1 MPSYR
6 MVYIP
11 YKNSGDFLELGGRL
25 FVNSP
30 YSRAPRRFKILRF
43 HPRRFSE
50 QVYYVG
56 AICSYAESYLCGH
69 VTSYIDASSRDHCR
83 AFQFLRRSPP
93 SRSVLSG
100 QLPSSCA
107 LFAYSTRVHDVF
119 PRLRTVR
126 TVFTRMPRVNYENLP
141 IRAMFTVT
149 GHNDVTN
156 SDPPCQIRSEPSRA
170 DSECCERRACKIFSI
185 AYWFSRFYFQVQVL
199 VYILGAV
206 SYP

>member
-1 MPSYR
+1 M
-6 MVYIP
+6 
-11 YKNSGDFLELGGRL
+11 
-25 FVNSP
+25 
-30 YSRAPRRFKILRF
+30 
-43 HPRRFSE
+43 
-50 QVYYVG
+50 YYVG

-69 VTSYIDASSRDHCR
+69 VTSYVDASSRDHCR
-83 AFQFLRRSPP
+83 AFQFLWRSPP

-107 LFAYSTRVHDVF
+107 LFAYSMRVHDVF

-149 GHNDVTN
+149 EHNDVTN

-170 DSECCERRACKIFSI
+170 DSECCEWRACKIFTIVSRMGFRDFI
-185 AYWFSRFYFQVQVL
+185 FGFTYWFIY
-199 VYILGAV
+199 GAV
-206 SYP
+206 SYPWYRWETFYGWK